1 MASSSRQVLR
11 PSNQNA
17 QNQYRQSKPLQSS
30 NVKSIPAILSRKRKY
45 ETFQM
50 VSIVNLLLFVTNNNS
65 IPVKYD
71 TLYYD

>member
-1 MASSSRQVLR
+1 MKAMASSSRQVLR
-11 PSNQNA
+11 PSNQSA

-50 VSIVNLLLFVTNNNS
+50 DQEQL
-65 IPVKYD
+65 PVVYLNK
-71 TLYYD
+71 L